1 MDTGQAQDSL
11 GPRQR
16 IPTEKGKEER
26 LNWLRRQ
33 RISALRAVSRKRTEV
48 SELMVD
54 INNLHLVKNELI
66 NLNDLIDQFKDA
78 FHVYHS
84 ELTDEG
90 DRDREYSHHD
100 DKIND
105 IMAYLRPVYAWVSQA
120 EGRLAD
126 QLERTSSKGS
136 KSSSKASSRLSA
148 RDRERVRLAE
158 LKAERSMLKQKQ
170 ALRAAEEDLE
180 LQLEIVKAEARE
192 KALNEMDR
200 EQEVNPLSCGSGP
213 PSAVASFSPIMVSSV
228 PAPLPNNLTFSPR
241 ALDPVA

>member
-1 MDTGQAQDSL
+1 MADSSPQDHTDGLNVPGDFNVQESEHVERNGAANEADERASNELLDTGQAQDSL

-33 RISALRAVSRKRTEV
+33 RISALWAVSRKRTEV

-90 DRDREYSHHD
+90 DRDREYTHHD

-105 IMAYLRPVYAWVSQA
+105 IIAYLCPVY
-120 EGRLAD
+120 
-126 QLERTSSKGS
+126 
-136 KSSSKASSRLSA
+136 
-148 RDRERVRLAE
+148 
-158 LKAERSMLKQKQ
+158 
-170 ALRAAEEDLE
+170 
-180 LQLEIVKAEARE
+180 
-192 KALNEMDR
+192 
-200 EQEVNPLSCGSGP
+200 
-213 PSAVASFSPIMVSSV
+213 
-228 PAPLPNNLTFSPR
+228 TFVWLIS
-241 ALDPVA
+241 